1 MTILDRTF
9 LAIIALL
16 LVGLSALLCFTILG
30 NDLILHWLG
39 SSNIIFDGG
48 VIALLLLLLAI
59 YLLILVTRSEKK
71 KFLVY
76 PSEYGS
82 VRIAANCVETLV
94 VEAANQV
101 QGLQQ
106 IKASIS
112 NVEDPKVILKVQAYP
127 GYNIPQLSEELQE
140 KVKEYVEN
148 TLGLTLSEIEI
159 YVVGISGKGE
169 VEVDKTDL
177 ESDMEA

>member
-1 MTILDRTF
+1 MTLLDRVF
-9 LAIIALL
+9 LAVIAFV
-16 LVGLSALLCFTILG
+16 LVGLSALLCLTIWG
-30 NDLILHWLG
+30 NDIMLHWL
-39 SSNIIFDGG
+39 SSSKLIFDGG
-48 VIALLLLLLAI
+48 VIALLLLLLAV
-59 YLLILVTRSEKK
+59 YLLILVTRRDKR
-71 KFLVY
+71 KFMVY

-82 VRIAANCVETLV
+82 VRVGANCVETLV

-112 NVEDPKVILKVQAYP
+112 NVEDPKVVLRVQVYP

-140 KVKEYVEN
+140 KVKEYVNN
-148 TLGLTLSEIEI
+148 TLGLTISEIEI
-159 YVVGISGKGE
+159 VVVGISGKNE
-169 VEVDKTDL
+169 VEVDKADL